1 MRKEMIMEVI
11 EAPIDACAGEMRVM
25 FSDPFNL
32 GLLKIIDKVPRE
44 ESRGQDIDYVL

>member
-1 MRKEMIMEVI
+1 MAI
-11 EAPIDACAGEMRVM
+11 ENKMDGIPPIDACAGEMRVM

-32 GLLKIIDKVPRE
+32 GLLKTIDKVPRE